1 MEKKTFY
8 DLEVGDEIYKV
19 HLDFEHDKCDIETK
33 IIKSR
38 DVSLHASCENMI
50 RFYFDNFVLSSL
62 SDFYET
68 YCELDK
74 RLSIQHY
81 FECHDM
87 LIQSH
92 KSPNG
97 EYVYYATNK
106 EDIED
111 IVKLKMI
118 EHINLLVR
126 QRNHIDEKIKTLR
139 KVYDNFKI

>member
-1 MEKKTFY
+1 MERKTFY
-8 DLEVGDEIYKV
+8 DLKVGDEIYKV
-19 HLDFEHDKCDIETK
+19 HLDFDNDICNIETK

-38 DVSLHASCENMI
+38 DVSLHASCENTI
-50 RFYFDNFVLSSL
+50 RFYFDNFNLKSF
-62 SDFYET
+62 DT

-81 FECHDM
+81 FGCH
-87 LIQSH
+87 
-92 KSPNG
+92 KNNKG

-118 EHINLLVR
+118 NYINSLVN

-139 KVYDNFKI
+139 KVYDNFSFS